1 MSSLLKGKTK
11 QSGRNGGNG
20 ERQNLVAE
28 CKEMEIVCYLKELGL
43 WGLDYV
49 NELIK
54 CFLSYVQFRFFV
66 KCFLVFSK
74 NKIPLLSQKEKKRH
88 S

>member
-43 WGLDYV
+43 WGL
-49 NELIK
+49 
-54 CFLSYVQFRFFV
+54 C
-66 KCFLVFSK
+66 
-74 NKIPLLSQKEKKRH
+74 
-88 S
+88 